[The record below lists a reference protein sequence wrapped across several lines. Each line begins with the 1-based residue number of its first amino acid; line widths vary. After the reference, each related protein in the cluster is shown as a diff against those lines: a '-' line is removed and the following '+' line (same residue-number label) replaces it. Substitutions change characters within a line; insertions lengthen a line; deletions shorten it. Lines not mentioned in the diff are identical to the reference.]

1 MSVVLFSVKHKLF
14 LAQGMAESDQKIC
27 QSVIDIFVVV
37 CSSVIDG
44 TVTLQVLDKIEK
56 QKSRMS
62 SLCEA
67 ITSKPTVGKDPK
79 LTESLCDWQ
88 SFSFMEIKMAIDKRR
103 REYRAFEVYHQHL
116 HHLFTHLKD
125 LSIQGWNE

>member
-1 MSVVLFSVKHKLF
+1 MKHQLF

-27 QSVIDIFVVV
+27 QSVIDIFMEV
-37 CSSVIDG
+37 CSSIIDG
-44 TVTLQVLDKIEK
+44 TVTLQVLDKIER

-67 ITSKPTVGKDPK
+67 ITSKPAVEKDPK

-88 SFSFMEIKMAIDKRR
+88 SFSFKKIKMAIDKRR
-103 REYRAFEVYHQHL
+103 REYQDFEVYHQHL
-116 HHLFTHLKD
+116 RHLFTHLKD
-125 LSIQGWNE
+125 LTIQGWK